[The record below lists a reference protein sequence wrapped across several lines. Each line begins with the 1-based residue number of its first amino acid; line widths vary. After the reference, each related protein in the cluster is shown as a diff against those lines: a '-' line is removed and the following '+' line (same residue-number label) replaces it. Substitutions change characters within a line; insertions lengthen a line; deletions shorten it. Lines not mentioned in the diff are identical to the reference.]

1 MNEQQSK
8 LYFSFYNDLW
18 KYFLKY
24 SAGINDMNAAT
35 AINDGVILLNTHPN
49 IVRAEHLIV
58 AVQTQLEHIGR
69 GEF

>member
-24 SAGINDMNAAT
+24 SAEITDMNAAT
-35 AINDGVILLNTHPN
+35 AIKDGVMLLNAHPN
-49 IVRAEHLIV
+49 IVRAEHLLV
-58 AVQTQLEHIGR
+58 AVQTQLEHIGK